1 MIKEEQTKMN
11 GQELDDLIMAAAQ
24 PDNDEAVLQL
34 LNEIKTADL
43 KLLKDSAPNFD
54 LLVEAW
60 DESVY
65 KSLEKATV
73 CFILAEKSILDS
85 TTFRIALNSA
95 IRKILPPYI
104 SSPGVAK
111 AIGARDS
118 EVSVCEIAQRIRKLQ
133 HLKTNAYVYQ
143 MDNRVW
149 GRIINIDR
157 VVATLAVSS
166 FATGGQI
173 SIPLSTALVNCF
185 FFEANSDMTN
195 IAAGL
200 HGPLKPAEFYR
211 EKLHRNSLGDLSE
224 TKAKDIIQQMTV
236 PAILS
241 QDAFNAWWTQEP
253 VEEKTVP
260 AKRTFREARSMLEL
274 QMLLK
279 DVPQEE
285 LTLTLDEAGKLSRLF
300 THLRPNLAP
309 KDLEM
314 LAVCAATLA
323 NSGDDEVLKTLFSGL
338 RGKVPFFPTEIT
350 KNIPLKNLEVWGR
363 IPVRL
368 LAGFMKIASLL
379 YSKLEIAKLAMILP
393 QRCINIIFDSL
404 SQDDIMDAVF
414 ASSKLSS
421 DVLLTIWKNK
431 NYPEELRAFVSMTN
445 ICLALSEEGLPK
457 EWTAA
462 QRELKKALFDKTDF
476 QKFVLANAGSNILS
490 VINPIQRMHNMHPGE
505 CQSLLVKLA
514 RYSQELKEHIESGAG
529 QKMLAGRSG
538 EQTVK
543 QHETPMTSRKSYK
556 ALTAELDDIVRVQVP
571 ENNKAIE
578 IARGF
583 GDFRENAEYD
593 AAKERRRF
601 LQRRRSELENLV
613 ATVQPIDFL
622 VFKADTSKVSMGT
635 KVTLKNASGEENVY
649 SIVGAWDG
657 NPDRNLV
664 SYKTK
669 FGEALLGAKTG
680 DTVTL
685 PDGSQVTVQAIEPL
699 DADLAKELS
708 PAE

>member
-1 MIKEEQTKMN
+1 MN
-11 GQELDDLIMAAAQ
+11 EQELDDLIMAAAQ
-24 PDNDEAVLQL
+24 PDNDAAILQL
-34 LNEIKTADL
+34 LNEVKTADL
-43 KLLKDSAPNFD
+43 KLLKDSAAKFD
-54 LLVEAW
+54 LLFEAW
-60 DESVY
+60 DESVF
-65 KSLEKATV
+65 KSLEKANL
-73 CFILAEKSILDS
+73 CFILAEKSVLDS

-95 IRKILPPYI
+95 IRKVLPPYI

-111 AIGARDS
+111 AVGARDS
-118 EVSVCEIAQRIRKLQ
+118 EVSVSEIAQRIRKLQ

-143 MDNRVW
+143 LDNRVW

-157 VVATLAVSS
+157 VVATLAISS
-166 FATGGQI
+166 FSSGGQI
-173 SIPLSTALVNCF
+173 SIPISSALANCF
-185 FFEANSDMTN
+185 FFEANTDMTN

-200 HGPLKPAEFYR
+200 RAPLKPADFYR
-211 EKLHRNSLGDLSE
+211 QKLHHNSLGDLSE
-224 TKAKDIIQQMTV
+224 TKAKDIMQQMVV

-241 QDAFNAWWTQEP
+241 QDAFNAWWTQDPAEA
-253 VEEKTVP
+253 KTVP
-260 AKRTFREARSMLEL
+260 AKRTFREARSLLEL

-279 DVPQEE
+279 DVPQEQ
-285 LTLTLDEAGKLSRLF
+285 LTLTVDEAAKLSRLF
-300 THLRPNLAP
+300 THLRPGMAP
-309 KDLEM
+309 KDMEL

-338 RGKVPFFPTEIT
+338 RGKVPFFPAEIS
-350 KNIPLKNLEVWGR
+350 KNIPLKNLEIWGR
-363 IPVRL
+363 IPIRL
-368 LAGFMKIASLL
+368 LAGFLKIASLL
-379 YSKLEIAKLAMILP
+379 YSTLEIAKLAMILP

-404 SQDDIMDAVF
+404 TMDDIADAIF
-414 ASSKLSS
+414 GADKLSS
-421 DVLLTIWKNK
+421 DVLLTIWKNHKKWQGNK
-431 NYPEELRAFVSMTN
+431 NYPVEIGLLLSMAN
-445 ICLALSEEGLPK
+445 ICQALSEEGLPK
-457 EWTAA
+457 EWSAA
-462 QRELKKALFDKTDF
+462 QRELKKNLFDKADF
-476 QKFVLANAGSNILS
+476 QKFVLENAGANIPS
-490 VINPIQRMHNMHPGE
+490 IINPIQRMHNMLPGE
-505 CQSLLVKLA
+505 CQSLLVKLS
-514 RYSQELKEHIESGAG
+514 RYSEDLKEHIESGAG
-529 QKMLAGRSG
+529 QKMLAERPG

-556 ALTAELDDIVRVQVP
+556 ALSAELDDIVRVQVP

-622 VFKADTSKVSMGT
+622 TFKADLSKVSMGT
-635 KVTLKNASGEENVY
+635 KVTLKDASGQETAY

-669 FGEALLGAKTG
+669 FGEVLLGAKTG

-685 PDGSQVTVQAIEPL
+685 PDGSQVTVQSIAPL